1 MKQLSMDSLAA
12 MAALMVSVC
21 AAPVLAQ
28 SAAPPYPSKPIRLVI
43 SYPAGGGIDL
53 TARAIAQKLGE
64 SLSQTVIV
72 DNRVGGNTIV
82 SAEFAA
88 RAAPDGYTLFMPL
101 DSTMTQYQALYE
113 KLPYDPVRDFVPIT
127 RVSRTNSLLVTH
139 PKAPF
144 RTLEEFVAYGRA
156 NPGKLNFAASA
167 TTTRLVGEILKSTAN
182 IDMVFVPYKGSAP
195 MIPALMSAEID
206 LVIDGMS
213 AYVPAIKQ
221 GKLRPVALAGPVR
234 NPHLPDTPT
243 TREAGYPQ
251 IEASGW
257 LGVFAPAGTPAPIIS
272 RLNTE
277 LVNALKGADLG
288 AKLEGMGI
296 TVVSSTPEELAA
308 LLRAD
313 IAKWS
318 PVIKA
323 RGIKAD

>member
-1 MKQLSMDSLAA
+1 MTKKFLITSVAMATLLAA
-12 MAALMVSVC
+12 NAMA
-21 AAPVLAQ
+21 Q
-28 SAAPPYPSKPIRLVI
+28 NYPNKPLRLVI
-43 SYPAGGGIDL
+43 SYPPGGGIDL
-53 TARAIAQKLGE
+53 TARAIAQKVGE
-64 SLSQTVIV
+64 SLGQTLIV

-82 SAEFAA
+82 SAEYSAH
-88 RAAPDGYTLFMPL
+88 AAPDGYTLFMPL
-101 DSTMTQYQALYE
+101 DSTMTQFQALYD
-113 KLPYDPVRDFVPIT
+113 KLPFDPVKDFVPIT
-127 RVSRTNSLLVTH
+127 RVSRTNSLIVTH

-144 RTLEEFVAYGRA
+144 QTLEEFVAYARA
-156 NPGKLNFAASA
+156 NPGKPNFAASA
-167 TTTRLVGEILKSTAN
+167 LTTRLVGEILKTVTGIN
-182 IDMVFVPYKGSAP
+182 MVFVPYKGTAP

-221 GKLRPVALAGPVR
+221 GKLRPVALAAPVR
-234 NPHLPDTPT
+234 NPQLPDTPT

-257 LGVFAPAGTPAPIIS
+257 LGVFAPTGTPAPIIA

-277 LVNALKGADLG
+277 FVKALTSADLG

-296 TVVSSTPEELAA
+296 TVVSSTPEELGA

>member
-1 MKQLSMDSLAA
+1 MKTRFQAISGVLSI
-12 MAALMVSVC
+12 AALC
-21 AAPVLAQ
+21 AANAIAQ
-28 SAAPPYPSKPIRLVI
+28 GYPTKPLRLVI

-64 SLSQTVIV
+64 ALGQNVIV
-72 DNRVGGNTIV
+72 DNRVGGNTII
-82 SAEFAA
+82 SAEYAA
-88 RAAPDGYTLFMPL
+88 RSAPDGYTLFMPL
-101 DSTMTQYQALYE
+101 DSTMTQYQALYD
-113 KLPYDPVRDFVPIT
+113 KLPYDPVKDFVPIT
-127 RVSRTNSLLVTH
+127 RVSRTNSLITTH

-144 RTLEEFVAYGRA
+144 HTLEEFVAYARA
-156 NPGKLNFAASA
+156 NPGKANFAASA
-167 TTTRLVGEILKSTAN
+167 TTTRLVGEILKTVAN
-182 IDMVFVPYKGSAP
+182 IDMVFVPYKGTAP

-221 GKLRPVALAGPVR
+221 GKLRPVALAAPVR
-234 NPHLPDTPT
+234 NPQLPDTPT

-257 LGVFAPAGTPAPIIS
+257 LGIFAPAGTPAPIIS
-272 RLNTE
+272 RLNAE
-277 LVNALKGADLG
+277 LVKALKGAELG
-288 AKLEGMGI
+288 AKLEGIGV
-296 TVVSSTPEELAA
+296 TVVTSTPEELGA

-323 RGIKAD
+323 RGIRAD